1 MQRSNVTAYCCAE
14 DCAALKREKHE
25 VAAQDA
31 MKEARTPNDGAKP
44 QECCTPNQ
52 RLTQASVALQRI
64 KALKKGAKREKREAA
79 ARDAMKEA
87 QAAMPSSPRQV
98 ANRMRGDRGTTP
110 MRTWQ
115 VSTSLLAARHSN
127 SLEQPCEGAACPNW
141 APSTDSVV

>member
-1 MQRSNVTAYCCAE
+1 VTAYCCAE
-14 DCAALKREKHE
+14 DCAALKREKHG
-25 VAAQDA
+25 VTAQDA
-31 MKEARTPNDGAKP
+31 MKEALTPKDGAKP